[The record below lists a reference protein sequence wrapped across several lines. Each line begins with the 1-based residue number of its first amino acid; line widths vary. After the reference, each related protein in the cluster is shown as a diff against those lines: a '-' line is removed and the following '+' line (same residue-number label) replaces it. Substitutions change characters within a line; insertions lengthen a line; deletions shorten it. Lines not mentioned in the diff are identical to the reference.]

1 MAYCVSSF
9 GENDC
14 FNTFSNCRLKADK
27 IMRAMSVWNDVDSAA
42 GWDGEIS
49 LKGLFVPNCGKHIVF
64 RV

>member
-27 IMRAMSVWNDVDSAA
+27 IKRAISVWNDVDSAA

-49 LKGLFVPNCGKHIVF
+49 LKGLFAGP
-64 RV
+64 